1 MQQAVTERGVFD
13 GDGTEAH
20 GAFEVWFTA
29 RQTTRMMRKSTTI
42 TIAIITITAI
52 AEIAGLSTG
61 RPDRLITTRVARTVT
76 ASSASSGKNSPS
88 NTASHIPYSFPAERR
103 ICETAIQ
110 PRIVAPIGAVNA
122 GRRNKKKI
130 TTPRRLPNGPLF
142 SNSCVFNSCQKK
154 GGRTKTLNVIQHAA
168 MIAVREKRDGPKIPP
183 DAAACASLDSPVRFS
198 TCVRNST
205 AVW

>member
-76 ASSASSGKNSPS
+76 ASSASSGKNNPANTASPDGLTAHRGARPVTESSASSGKNSPS
-88 NTASHIPYSFPAERR
+88 NPASHIPYSFPAERR

-110 PRIVAPIGAVNA
+110 PRIVAPIGAGHA
-122 GRRNKKKI
+122 GR
-130 TTPRRLPNGPLF
+130 GD
-142 SNSCVFNSCQKK
+142 
-154 GGRTKTLNVIQHAA
+154 
-168 MIAVREKRDGPKIPP
+168 EKQ
-183 DAAACASLDSPVRFS
+183 
-198 TCVRNST
+198 
-205 AVW
+205 